1 VVTNGFYE
9 WKKVDPKSKIKQAYA
24 VDMASSD
31 EMVMAGLW
39 SKWRDPA
46 SGEEI
51 LSCTVLTCAP
61 NDAMA
66 EKHPRSLVRTCQT
79 SRRKAGMT
87 SHPKRRRDS
96 NQLAKSI
103 VDIATGGGAGTPA
116 RGQIRRQGQG
126 RRQGRNESGGPPN
139 ARAEVE
145 AASFAAQAR
154 WRKKP

>member
-9 WKKVDPKSKIKQAYA
+9 WKKLDPKSKIKQAYA

-51 LSCTVLTCAP
+51 LSCAVLTCAP
-61 NDAMA
+61 NEAMA
-66 EKHPRSLVRTCQT
+66 EKHPRSLVRTCQM

-103 VDIATGGGAGTPA
+103 VDIATGEAQERPLEAKSAGKAKGGAK
-116 RGQIRRQGQG
+116 
-126 RRQGRNESGGPPN
+126 GG
-139 ARAEVE
+139 
-145 AASFAAQAR
+145 
-154 WRKKP
+154 

>member
-1 VVTNGFYE
+1 LLRPNTGSRIARLFDIQRAIRRVHHQAWFKDAWKWGQRCLVVTNGFYE

-87 SHPKRRRDS
+87 SHPKRSRDP
-96 NQLAKSI
+96 NQLAN
-103 VDIATGGGAGTPA
+103 APA
-116 RGQIRRQGQG
+116 L
-126 RRQGRNESGGPPN
+126 
-139 ARAEVE
+139 
-145 AASFAAQAR
+145 
-154 WRKKP
+154 